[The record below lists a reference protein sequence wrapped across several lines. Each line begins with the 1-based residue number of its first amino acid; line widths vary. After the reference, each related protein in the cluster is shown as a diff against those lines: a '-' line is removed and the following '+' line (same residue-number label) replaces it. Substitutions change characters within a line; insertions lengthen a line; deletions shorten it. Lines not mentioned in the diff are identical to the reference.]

1 MSPKIRVMKKKKIK
15 AAGGVV
21 FRADATQRP
30 NLYVLLIFRNGYWDL
45 PKGVKEKGESLSECA
60 RREVSEEVG
69 SSLPVI
75 MSRLGDSYHEYIEKE
90 KLMAKTTAWYTM
102 YLEEDEELTPQ
113 EKEGIEKVEWIELG
127 EAKRRVG
134 FENLEKV
141 LDDFD
146 DWYENQ
152 ENKKGMNG

>member
-1 MSPKIRVMKKKKIK
+1 MKKKKAK

-21 FRADATQRP
+21 FKSNTTGSINP
-30 NLYVLLIFRNGYWDL
+30 HVLLIFRNGYWDL
-45 PKGVKEKGESLSECA
+45 PKGGKEKGENLSECA

-75 MSRLGDSYHEYIEKE
+75 ISRLGDSYHEYTEKG
-90 KLMAKTTAWYTM
+90 KLIAKTTAWYVM
-102 YLEEDEELTPQ
+102 SMEREEKFVPEK
-113 EKEGIEKVEWIELG
+113 KEGIEKVEWVELE

-141 LDDFD
+141 LGDFD
-146 DWYENQ
+146 NWYETQ
-152 ENKKGMNG
+152 ENKKGMDE